1 MSLKTKTVTIEKGRD
16 KGKKFQ
22 ITEMPAAKIDNW
34 AMRVLLALAGA
45 GIDVAEAN
53 EGMMG
58 LAKVAFA
65 ALGKIP
71 PAVAVPLVRSWR
83 ICHSFAEILTLLKI
97 SAVPNKLQFRNE
109 NKSDDTVAFYFTNYI
124 RSILHW
130 FYQFYFFR
138 PYKPI
143 QVE

>member
-16 KGKKFQ
+16 KGKKFE
-22 ITEMPAAKIDNW
+22 ITEMPVAKIDNW

-45 GIDVAEAN
+45 GVEVAEAN

-71 PAVAVPLVRSWR
+71 PAIAIPLMD
-83 ICHSFAEILTLLKI
+83 ELLECVQF
-97 SAVPNKLQFRNE
+97 VPNGGSPRPLDLELGDVQDFTSIWILRKEVFNLHIDFLQQE
-109 NKSDDTVAFYFTNYI
+109 ESLT
-124 RSILHW
+124 
-130 FYQFYFFR
+130 
-138 PYKPI
+138 
-143 QVE
+143 

>member
-16 KGKKFQ
+16 KGKKFE

-65 ALGKIP
+65 ALGNIP
-71 PAVAVPLVRSWR
+71 PAIAVPLLD
-83 ICHSFAEILTLLKI
+83 ELLECVQFI
-97 SAVPNKLQFRNE
+97 PNGGSPRPLDLE
-109 NKSDDTVAFYFTNYI
+109 LGDVEDFTNLWMF
-124 RSILHW
+124 RKEVFNLHID
-130 FYQFYFFR
+130 FLQ
-138 PYKPI
+138 
-143 QVE
+143 QGAGLS

>member
-22 ITEMPAAKIDNW
+22 ITEMPVAKIDNW

-45 GIDVAEAN
+45 GVEVAEAN

-58 LAKVAFA
+58 LAKVALA

-71 PAVAVPLVRSWR
+71 PAIAIPLMDELLECVQFIPDGGSPRPLDLELGDVQDFTSIW
-83 ICHSFAEILTLLKI
+83 ILRKEVFNLHI
-97 SAVPNKLQFRNE
+97 DFLQQE
-109 NKSDDTVAFYFTNYI
+109 ESPT
-124 RSILHW
+124 
-130 FYQFYFFR
+130 
-138 PYKPI
+138 
-143 QVE
+143 

>member
-16 KGKKFQ
+16 KGKKFE
-22 ITEMPAAKIDNW
+22 ITEMPVAKIDNW

-45 GIDVAEAN
+45 GVEVAEAN

-71 PAVAVPLVRSWR
+71 PAIAIPLMDELLECVQFIPAGGSPRPLDLELGDVQDFTSIW
-83 ICHSFAEILTLLKI
+83 ILRKEVFNLHI
-97 SAVPNKLQFRNE
+97 DFLQQE
-109 NKSDDTVAFYFTNYI
+109 ESPT
-124 RSILHW
+124 
-130 FYQFYFFR
+130 
-138 PYKPI
+138 
-143 QVE
+143 

>member
-16 KGKKFQ
+16 KGKKFE
-22 ITEMPAAKIDNW
+22 ITEMPVAKIDNW

-45 GIDVAEAN
+45 GVEVAEAN

-71 PAVAVPLVRSWR
+71 PAIAIPLMD
-83 ICHSFAEILTLLKI
+83 ELLECVQF
-97 SAVPNKLQFRNE
+97 VPNGGSPRPLDLELGDVQDFTSIWILRKEVFNLHIDFLQQE
-109 NKSDDTVAFYFTNYI
+109 ESPT
-124 RSILHW
+124 
-130 FYQFYFFR
+130 
-138 PYKPI
+138 
-143 QVE
+143 

>member
-16 KGKKFQ
+16 KGKKFE
-22 ITEMPAAKIDNW
+22 ITEMPVAKIDNW

-45 GIDVAEAN
+45 DVEVAEAN

-71 PAVAVPLVRSWR
+71 PAVAIPLMDELLECVQFIPDGGSPRPLDLELGDVQDFTSIW
-83 ICHSFAEILTLLKI
+83 ILRKEVFNLHI
-97 SAVPNKLQFRNE
+97 DFLQQE
-109 NKSDDTVAFYFTNYI
+109 EYPT
-124 RSILHW
+124 
-130 FYQFYFFR
+130 
-138 PYKPI
+138 
-143 QVE
+143 

>member
-16 KGKKFQ
+16 KGKKFE
-22 ITEMPAAKIDNW
+22 ITEMPVAKIDNW

-45 GIDVAEAN
+45 GVEVAEAN

-71 PAVAVPLVRSWR
+71 PAIAIPLMD
-83 ICHSFAEILTLLKI
+83 ELLECVQF
-97 SAVPNKLQFRNE
+97 VPNGGSPRPLDLELGDVQDFTSIWILRKEVFNLHIDFLQQGAGL
-109 NKSDDTVAFYFTNYI
+109 S
-124 RSILHW
+124 
-130 FYQFYFFR
+130 
-138 PYKPI
+138 
-143 QVE
+143 